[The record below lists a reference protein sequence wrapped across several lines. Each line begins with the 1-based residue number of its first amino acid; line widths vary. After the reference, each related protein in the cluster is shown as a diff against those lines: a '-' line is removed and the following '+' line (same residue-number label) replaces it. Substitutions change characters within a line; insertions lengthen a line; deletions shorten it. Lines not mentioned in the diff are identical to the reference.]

1 MTAVDRI
8 YSLYLTF
15 AVVLKDGTVLNA
27 ASIGAVQIYS
37 TANEFKPIL
46 KDKRV
51 VTWSDENAEVT
62 VTR

>member
-8 YSLYLTF
+8 YSMYLTF

-37 TANEFKPIL
+37 TANEF
-46 KDKRV
+46 
-51 VTWSDENAEVT
+51 
-62 VTR
+62 